1 MSIINA
7 YETRPFVL
15 RFYNSLD
22 SCGVIYHKLQM
33 MPVFYYRLLIILLF
47 SLPVFAMGGVNSYAQ
62 EESEAINKDDPY
74 RSTTFPLP
82 RFASIAKEKAFVR
95 TGPGKKYPIK
105 WVIEKADI
113 PVEIIL
119 EFDVWRKIRDI
130 DGQEGWVFKSL
141 LSGERTAFIVGNT
154 SVSLYASQ
162 YINDEFAKVI
172 ASLEPSVLVKVE
184 ECEGDACYVNAQGF
198 KGWIARKSI
207 WGVYADENFD

>member
-1 MSIINA
+1 
-7 YETRPFVL
+7 
-15 RFYNSLD
+15 
-22 SCGVIYHKLQM
+22 
-33 MPVFYYRLLIILLF
+33 MPVFYYRALIILLF
-47 SLPVFAMGGVNSYAQ
+47 CLPVLTIGGTNSYAQ
-62 EESEAINKDDPY
+62 EVDDVNKDDPY

-130 DGQEGWVFKSL
+130 DGQEGWVFKTL
-141 LSGERTAFIVGNT
+141 LSGERTAYVTGEVP
-154 SVSLYASQ
+154 VSLYGSK
-162 YINDEFAKVI
+162 YINDEFSKSI
-172 ASLEPSVLVKVE
+172 ARLEPLVLVKVE
-184 ECEGDACYVNAQGF
+184 ACEGDACYVDAQGF